1 MWAVNLVG
9 VTVIDTNAVFVLAMK
24 WAVTVVARD
33 MKRSLLTE
41 IYRASKE
48 IKRFGDW
55 MRATC

>member
-1 MWAVNLVG
+1 MNLVG

-24 WAVTVVARD
+24 WAVTVVARY